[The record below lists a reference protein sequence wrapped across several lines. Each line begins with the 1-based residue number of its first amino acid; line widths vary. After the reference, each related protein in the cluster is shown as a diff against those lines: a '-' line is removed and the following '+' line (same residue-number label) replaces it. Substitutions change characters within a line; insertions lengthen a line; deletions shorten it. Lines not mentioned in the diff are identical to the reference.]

1 MGRVTR
7 KQLPIPSSRYA
18 YRNKAQIAARFIK
31 RPPKGV
37 PACDTIRFT
46 MFKPR
51 SRSSFH
57 MWMRPDEAAA
67 AVAVLGHAL
76 WAAEVA
82 AYIKQGGT

>member
-7 KQLPIPSSRYA
+7 QQLPITYSRYT
-18 YRNKAQIAARFIK
+18 YRNRAQIAARFFK
-31 RPPKGV
+31 RTPKGV
-37 PACDTIRFT
+37 PKGDTIRFT

-67 AVAVLGHAL
+67 CVAVLGHAL
-76 WAAEVA
+76 WASGVA
-82 AYIKQGGT
+82 DYIKQGGT

>member
-7 KQLPIPSSRYA
+7 RDLPVPGSVYH
-18 YRNKAQIAARFIK
+18 YRNKALIQARFM
-31 RPPKGV
+31 RRLPKGV

-46 MFKPR
+46 MFKPH

-67 AVAVLGHAL
+67 AIAVLGHAL
-76 WAAEVA
+76 WAAGVSD
-82 AYIKQGGT
+82 YIKRGGT